1 MGWYN
6 TSQNACAWNNNSGM
20 VGAGY
25 DSSCGTYP
33 TSLRFGT
40 GSGGAY
46 MASNHSGNVKIWIW
60 MDNKQPIA

>member
-1 MGWYN
+1 MI
-6 TSQNACAWNNNSGM
+6 NAKELKSHLENAIDEINGI
-20 VGAGY
+20 GA
-25 DSSCGTYP
+25 
-33 TSLRFGT
+33 GT